1 LGAEPDA
8 TSESR
13 MFAALDSAL
22 GNLEPEERHLI
33 DCRYFKRE
41 PLGTIAV
48 RCGTT
53 ARAIEGRLARIRAR
67 LRSNITSALRQE
79 NL

>member
-1 LGAEPDA
+1 MAG
-8 TSESR
+8 ESR
-13 MFAALDSAL
+13 IFAALDDAL
-22 GNLEPEERHLI
+22 ENLEPEERHLI

-41 PLGTIAV
+41 PLETIAA

-53 ARAIEGRLARIRAR
+53 ARAIEGRLARIRSR
-67 LRSNITSALRQE
+67 LRSNISSALRQE